1 MASIR
6 RAATSV
12 KAAAEIAEFAE
23 EAEYFTTGVAE

>member
-12 KAAAEIAEFAE
+12 KAAAEIAKFE
-23 EAEYFTTGVAE
+23 EETEYFTTEAAA